1 MRVFCKAPF
10 KHLSL
15 TRRFS
20 RTLLSE
26 AFHSRLCHATFKA
39 SAPPARNST
48 LLAPARC
55 FACARVRVRVR
66 ACALVRAPFRARACS
81 LTCVRSRACCVVSL
95 HVPTHRRTRGPA
107 KPDSRGAVAQ
117 ALTKAGRPLSGR
129 GGRGPGASPAPR
141 LPEPGTPLAHEH
153 ALFCANNLTA
163 RSTATRATTTSTATT
178 PTPFTTLCRE
188 RQVISRIALL
198 REHQGGCGREH
209 LLRAVLHHHGPL
221 HPPEAV
227 CQHQLAVLH
236 LLEAVFLL
244 Q

>member
-1 MRVFCKAPF
+1 MRVFCAQFRPRCEFSAKASL
-10 KHLSL
+10 KHLSQ

-39 SAPPARNST
+39 SAPTARNST

-129 GGRGPGASPAPR
+129 GGAGRVLRRLRASLSPAHLSR
-141 LPEPGTPLAHEH
+141 
-153 ALFCANNLTA
+153 
-163 RSTATRATTTSTATT
+163 TSTRSSARTT
-178 PTPFTTLCRE
+178 
-188 RQVISRIALL
+188 
-198 REHQGGCGREH
+198 
-209 LLRAVLHHHGPL
+209 
-221 HPPEAV
+221 
-227 CQHQLAVLH
+227 
-236 LLEAVFLL
+236 
-244 Q
+244 

>member
-129 GGRGPGASPAPR
+129 GGAGRVLRRLRASLSPAHLLR
-141 LPEPGTPLAHEH
+141 TSTR
-153 ALFCANNLTA
+153 LFCANNFTA
-163 RSTATRATTTSTATT
+163 RSTATRATTATTATT

-188 RQVISRIALL
+188 RHIAW
-198 REHQGGCGREH
+198 HS
-209 LLRAVLHHHGPL
+209 A
-221 HPPEAV
+221 A
-227 CQHQLAVLH
+227 
-236 LLEAVFLL
+236 
-244 Q
+244 

>member
-129 GGRGPGASPAPR
+129 GGAGRVLRRLRASLSPAHLSR
-141 LPEPGTPLAHEH
+141 TSTR
-153 ALFCANNLTA
+153 LFCANNLTA
-163 RSTATRATTTSTATT
+163 RSTATRATTTASTATT

-198 REHQGGCGREH
+198 REQ
-209 LLRAVLHHHGPL
+209 
-221 HPPEAV
+221 
-227 CQHQLAVLH
+227 
-236 LLEAVFLL
+236 
-244 Q
+244 